1 MVKNQS
7 RLMQLKIEQIKKAFS
22 CYFNH
27 INTNDVFLL
36 KHQNLGDVPIRIVEI
51 IEPYKSILPYVYII
65 EIFDSYDHLE
75 RMLQYLTLF
84 HILMRIPKNYN
95 INSKLLIP
103 PIIMFPEENEF
114 LDWYKEKEFNQIV

>member
-1 MVKNQS
+1 
-7 RLMQLKIEQIKKAFS
+7 MQLKIEQIKKAFS

-65 EIFDSYDHLE
+65 EIFDCYDHLE